1 MSLPGESFLRRS
13 KTIAA
18 IAVASGIS
26 FVGLA
31 PSWATSFSFSS
42 SELTVRDDASV
53 LSDTGGV
60 IELQLTPNARSKA
73 GGFFSNSKLN
83 LNQNFVLDG
92 EIYLGSES
100 DGVGA
105 DGIAFTLI
113 PEIPSAVSSD
123 GDGMGYSGL
132 PDVFAIE
139 WDTYHNST
147 KGDLGSE
154 GDDLSMGLNKGESN
168 HTFGSPYAPVKLIPR
183 STMIADNGTYRDFQI
198 AWDAAEEEISVKYD
212 LNGDSS
218 FASSETIFDGVNVPM
233 ISTGGLFDSV
243 GGEVL
248 WGFTA
253 STGLYVN
260 EQKIRLSADALTITP
275 ATTTPYSGP
284 IVTDIGG
291 DGVGGPFE
299 VSTGESVTVQG
310 ERLGSVSSVSID
322 GQSVTVGDAT
332 QTSFSFEM
340 PADAESGL
348 ADLVVESTLGNLRFY
363 DALLVIEAKAAVNVY
378 DTVSAW
384 TVNQDDGT
392 AKVYVKF
399 PTIGEKVRIGH
410 QTGGSGSYET
420 IYVKTTTSETM
431 DGLRIVEGVGTYI
444 VRTIDLESG
453 TNRIRVTVGDSTEV
467 QVRYNE

>member
-1 MSLPGESFLRRS
+1 LLKKSILRRS

-53 LSDTGGV
+53 LSDSGGV
-60 IELQLTPNARSKA
+60 IELQLTPNAQSKA

-123 GDGMGYSGL
+123 GDGMGYNGL

-139 WDTYHNST
+139 WDTFHNSS
-147 KGDLGSE
+147 KGDLGSF
-154 GDDLSMGLNKGESN
+154 GDDLSMALNKGDSN
-168 HTFGSPYAPVKLIPR
+168 HKSSSPYAPVQLIPR
-183 STMIADNGTYRDFQI
+183 STMIADNGTYRDFRI
-198 AWDAAEEEISVKYD
+198 SWDAAEEEITVKYD

-218 FASSETIFDGVNVPM
+218 FASAETIFDGVNVPM
-233 ISTGGLFDSV
+233 TSTGGLFDSV
-243 GGEVL
+243 GGEVH

-253 STGLYVN
+253 STGLYRN
-260 EQKIRLSADALTITP
+260 EQKIRLGATK
-275 ATTTPYSGP
+275 TTTPYAGP

-299 VSTGESVTVQG
+299 VSTGEMVTVQG

-322 GQSVTVGDAT
+322 GQSVAVAEAT

-340 PADAESGL
+340 PAEVESGL
-348 ADLVVESTLGNLRFY
+348 ADIVVESNLGNLRFY
-363 DALLVIEAKAAVNVY
+363 EALLVTEAKATDTKVY
-378 DTVSAW
+378 DKVSAW

-410 QTGGSGSYET
+410 QTGGSGAYET
-420 IYVKTTTSETM
+420 IYAKTTTSETM
-431 DGLRIVEGVGTYI
+431 DGLRIVEGVGTYV